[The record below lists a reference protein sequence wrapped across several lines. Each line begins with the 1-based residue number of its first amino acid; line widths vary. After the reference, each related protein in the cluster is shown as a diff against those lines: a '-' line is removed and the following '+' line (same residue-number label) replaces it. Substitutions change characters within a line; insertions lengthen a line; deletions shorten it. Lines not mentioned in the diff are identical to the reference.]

1 MVNSQPSSPRNTT
14 NPIIPESSTPDS
26 AQLFKK
32 ADPYLIH
39 PSDSPATVFYQPLL
53 QGDNYASWQRGIS
66 KALNAKGKLGFIDR
80 TLPPPT
86 NQAELGYWKR
96 CDDLVCSWVLNSVQ
110 PDIRSSCLYA
120 DCARTIWKDLQT
132 RFSHSNGPKLYQ
144 LKMAISNLKQED
156 MSVTAYFTKLKSLWD
171 EFDSISP
178 TEQCICGAE
187 KVLIERLAR
196 DRAMEFMQG
205 LHDRF
210 SHVRSEILLLEPTPS
225 SDKIFNLVKQEEA
238 QQYID
243 QASAPVIESVALQLH
258 GSSHRPV
265 RAHGNKRQRP
275 FCDHCN
281 RTTPSTNAP
290 HSGSLPPTAAAVL
303 PKSGQPNNSN
313 SDNGIPSFTP
323 DQYNRILALIDPP
336 SMDDLASPP
345 RINLTGIQNSNEPPW
360 YIDSGAT
367 HHICCQLSL
376 FSEYRQVVHPI
387 HVQLPD
393 DTIIYVKH
401 IGDIVLSPSLILHD
415 LTKRLNCYVTF
426 SQSSCIFQD
435 HTTRR
440 VIGKGTSFAGLY
452 RLQLSARISFIQNNT
467 PMDVCPYT
475 PQQNGVVERKHRHL
489 LNVARALRFQ
499 SNLPVQYWG
508 ECLLTAAY
516 LINNIPTPLLSN
528 RSTHE
533 TLLGTVP
540 NYKNLKVFGCLCYAR
555 NNSISNK
562 LDSHAQPG
570 IFIGYSFNHKGYKIL
585 DIATKKIYV
594 SRHVKFSEH
603 LFPYSDALS
612 PQPDHLQ
619 SSAPNASFYYD
630 DPTEEQSNSSPATNI
645 HNSSQV

>member
-281 RTTPSTNAP
+281 RYGHTKTTCYQLHGYPSRTTPSTNAP

-415 LTKRLNCYVTF
+415 
-426 SQSSCIFQD
+426 D

-467 PMDVCPYT
+467 PMDVW
-475 PQQNGVVERKHRHL
+475 H
-489 LNVARALRFQ
+489 AR
-499 SNLPVQYWG
+499 
-508 ECLLTAAY
+508 
-516 LINNIPTPLLSN
+516 
-528 RSTHE
+528 
-533 TLLGTVP
+533 LGHP
-540 NYKNLKVFGCLCYAR
+540 
-555 NNSISNK
+555 SS
-562 LDSHAQPG
+562 D
-570 IFIGYSFNHKGYKIL
+570 GYSFNHKGYKIL